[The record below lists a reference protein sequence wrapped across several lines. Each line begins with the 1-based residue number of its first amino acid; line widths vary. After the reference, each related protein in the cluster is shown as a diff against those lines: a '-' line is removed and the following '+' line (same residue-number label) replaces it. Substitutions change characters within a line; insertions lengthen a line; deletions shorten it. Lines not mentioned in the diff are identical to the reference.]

1 MTTTGIPTVCIVDD
15 DDAVR
20 DSLAFLFKSVR
31 LRSVSFNSAGALLA
45 ALPIAAP
52 ACAVVDVRMPG
63 MSGLELLEALQA
75 KRVALPVIIMTGHG
89 DVPMAVRAM
98 KAGALDFLEKPF
110 NDQAL
115 IEAVQRALGTA
126 APRPASEIAQHFETL
141 TPREREVMALI
152 VEGRAN
158 KVVGAELGMSVRT
171 VEVHRARIM
180 EKMAVRSL
188 AELVRA
194 AMSLDGARG

>member
-1 MTTTGIPTVCIVDD
+1 MSTAALPTVCIVDD

-31 LRSVSFNSAGALLA
+31 LRSLAFNSAGALLA

-115 IEAVQRALGTA
+115 IEAVQRALGA
-126 APRPASEIAQHFETL
+126 CAPRPQGEIARHYATL

-180 EKMAVRSL
+180 EKMGVRSL

-194 AMSLDGARG
+194 ALSMDGARG

>member
-1 MTTTGIPTVCIVDD
+1 MSATAPPTVCIVDD

-31 LRSVSFNSAGALLA
+31 LKSLAFPNAAALLA
-45 ALPIAAP
+45 ALPIASP

-75 KRVALPVIIMTGHG
+75 KRAALPVIIMTGHG

-115 IEAVQRALGTA
+115 IDSVQRALGQA
-126 APRPASEIAQHFETL
+126 AARPHGEIARHYATL

-158 KVVGAELGMSVRT
+158 KVVGLDLGMSVRT

-194 AMSLDGARG
+194 AMALPAERG

>member
-1 MTTTGIPTVCIVDD
+1 
-15 DDAVR
+15 
-20 DSLAFLFKSVR
+20 
-31 LRSVSFNSAGALLA
+31 
-45 ALPIAAP
+45 
-52 ACAVVDVRMPG
+52 
-63 MSGLELLEALQA
+63 
-75 KRVALPVIIMTGHG
+75 
-89 DVPMAVRAM
+89 
-98 KAGALDFLEKPF
+98 
-110 NDQAL
+110 
-115 IEAVQRALGTA
+115 VQRALGTA
-126 APRPASEIAQHFETL
+126 APRPVSEIAQHFETL